1 MVEPKPTHRTMGI
14 IQNADL
20 CKQLSGWRV
29 LFCRISPQTR
39 LIDGYSWSWCFG
51 VNTEASLLP
60 LALGPDL
67 LSKKKNRTFS
77 PCLWHCGISTVTS
90 TRKRL
95 ASQTGAESKQEV
107 SHTLRGCPYSAD
119 QPRVSHAPGAVL
131 TSPADQLRTTKRILG
146 IENPR

>member
-39 LIDGYSWSWCFG
+39 LIDGYSWFWCFG

-67 LSKKKNRTFS
+67 LSKKTEHFL
-77 PCLWHCGISTVTS
+77 PACGTVGS
-90 TRKRL
+90 ALSLLPGRGLLLRLEQKVNKR
-95 ASQTGAESKQEV
+95 
-107 SHTLRGCPYSAD
+107 
-119 QPRVSHAPGAVL
+119 
-131 TSPADQLRTTKRILG
+131 
-146 IENPR
+146 